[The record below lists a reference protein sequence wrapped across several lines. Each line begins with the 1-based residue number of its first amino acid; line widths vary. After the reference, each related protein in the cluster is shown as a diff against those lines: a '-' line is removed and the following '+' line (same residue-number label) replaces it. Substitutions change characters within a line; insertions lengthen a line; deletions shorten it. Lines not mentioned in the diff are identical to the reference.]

1 MENFTNLGF
10 ETVQKPVRIDMLT
23 YAGSAFG
30 STVDGEQVFINGRI
44 VDALNLYEG
53 VIAMGHL
60 VPNFPDKRAQI
71 PWRAMRM
78 TLPED
83 QEPMVEEEVIEED
96 PTPSISDTILKH
108 IQTHSEHYFTTSD
121 LAEDLGMD
129 TTTISNWCMSLHNRG
144 LISRADFH
152 AGPNQKRASFVM
164 WGLNSK
170 SFAS

>member
-1 MENFTNLGF
+1 MENFTNQGF

-44 VDALNLYEG
+44 VDTLSLSEG
-53 VIAMGHL
+53 MIAMGHL
-60 VPNFPDKRAQI
+60 VPNFPDKRHQI

-83 QEPMVEEEVIEED
+83 REPMVEEEVPLSSSDKIMAHIKEN
-96 PTPSISDTILKH
+96 PTT
-108 IQTHSEHYFTTSD
+108 YFTTTD
-121 LAEDLGMD
+121 LVEDLDLD
-129 TTTISNWCMSLHNRG
+129 TKTVNNNCMSLHNRG
-144 LISRADFH
+144 LIARADVH
-152 AGPNQKRASFVM
+152 AAPNQKRASYVL
-164 WGLNSK
+164 WALNSK